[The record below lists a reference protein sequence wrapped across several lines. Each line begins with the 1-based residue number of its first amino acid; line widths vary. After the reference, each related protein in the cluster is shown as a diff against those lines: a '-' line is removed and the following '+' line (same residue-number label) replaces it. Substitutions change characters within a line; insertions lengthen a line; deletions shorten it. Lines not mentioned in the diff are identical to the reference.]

1 MTEHFAVSNLGLFIL
16 VGTCMLIGSAIA
28 STSKSEFL
36 PHTRTGRWIV
46 GFLIGLIVAI
56 LGVSILALWESHVFE

>member
-1 MTEHFAVSNLGLFIL
+1 ML
-16 VGTCMLIGSAIA
+16 VGSAIA